1 MLEKI
6 LKAEYKAELI
16 VAGAFFI
23 IMLIMTSVNVFSRY
37 VLSKSF
43 AFAEEISYLGFAWS
57 TFIGM
62 SHCFRTRSLVAIDV
76 FVNHMPKG
84 LQKVTAVIVDI
95 ILLITNIGLLY
106 LSMKITVS
114 GWTRRSTSLG
124 IPYTFYYLPV
134 LIVCVLMLLT
144 TVAFLVQHMKKTGEG
159 EEEAL

>member
-1 MLEKI
+1 LLEKF
-6 LKAEYKAELI
+6 LKAEHKTELF

-23 IMLIMTSVNVFSRY
+23 IMLIMTSINVFSRY
-37 VLSKSF
+37 FLSKSF

-62 SHCFRTRSLVAIDV
+62 GNCFRTRSLVAIDV

-84 LQKVTAVIVDI
+84 LQKAAAVAADV

-106 LSMKITVS
+106 LSTKITVS
-114 GWTRRSTSLG
+114 GWTRRSTNLG

-134 LIVCVLMLLT
+134 LIVCFIMLLT
-144 TVAFLVQHMKKTGEG
+144 TISFLVQHIKKSGKG
-159 EEEAL
+159 KEEAL